1 MKFGKRGRESNV
13 NQNHCRKQTS
23 QDKKRLIKQTNK
35 TERKEKE
42 RKKKERK
49 KKERKKKAQSAAH

>member
-49 KKERKKKAQSAAH
+49 KKAQSAAH